1 MQQPKPKRQ
10 KHNYT
15 SELELKSLLIRS
27 KNKRLQGNPEKT
39 PENTKINRMIN
50 RYVKTYVKLNNMNY
64 PKLSLE
70 LQKRKKL
77 KVYMKQRI
85 ITLSEQ
91 VFIDYNSNERFGAV
105 ILLMIKSIL
114 TKPNFSGYTYQTE
127 FYSDAIS
134 KILKYLHNFDH
145 TLISKISNTH
155 VNSFAYIS
163 QIIHNSIIFVINK
176 KKKEQNNINK
186 QVSNEILQN
195 NLSIAD
201 HRKELNSSILDDIY
215 PELGFEKEVT
225 KEHHI
230 NKDQD
235 LIQSIKD
242 ILAEAEL
249 ADNNVKQIIHYDK
262 DMKISMEQ
270 YNDLQPLLKS
280 VSIIRDVEPEPEPEP
295 ESTEPVDPF
304 DEVN

>member
-1 MQQPKPKRQ
+1 MAKPKRQ

-27 KNKRLQGNPEKT
+27 KNKRSQNNPEKT
-39 PENTKINRMIN
+39 LENTKINRIIN
-50 RYVKTYVKLNNMNY
+50 RYIKTYVKLNNMNY

-85 ITLSEQ
+85 ITLSENS
-91 VFIDYNSNERFGAV
+91 FIDYNSNERFGAV

-145 TLISKISNTH
+145 TLISKISNSH

-176 KKKEQNNINK
+176 KKKEQDNINK

-201 HRKELNSSILDDIY
+201 HRKEMNASTIYDDN
-215 PELGFEKEVT
+215 PSFGFSEEVT
-225 KEHHI
+225 KEHFI
-230 NKDQD
+230 GKDQD

-242 ILAEAEL
+242 ILTEAATVEE
-249 ADNNVKQIIHYDK
+249 DVKQIIHYDK
-262 DMKISMEQ
+262 DMVITMEQ
-270 YNDLQPLLKS
+270 YNELQPLLKS
-280 VSIIRDVEPEPEPEP
+280 VSIIRDTEPVEPEMET
-295 ESTEPVDPF
+295 TETTDPF

>member
-1 MQQPKPKRQ
+1 MKPKRQ

-27 KNKRLQGNPEKT
+27 KNKRLQNNPEPDT
-39 PENTKINRMIN
+39 ENTKRNRIIN
-50 RYVKTYVKLNNMNY
+50 RYVKTYVKLNNMSY
-64 PKLSLE
+64 PKLSE
-70 LQKRKKL
+70 KLQKRKHL
-77 KVYMKQRI
+77 KQKMKQRI
-85 ITLSEQ
+85 VELSEKTY
-91 VFIDYNSNERFGAV
+91 IDHNSNERFGSV

-176 KKKEQNNINK
+176 KKKEQDNINK
-186 QVSNEILQN
+186 QVSNEILSN

-201 HRKELNSSILDDIY
+201 HRKDLHKSTIYDEDPNHGFTNLEETEHFLTEDD
-215 PELGFEKEVT
+215 
-225 KEHHI
+225 
-230 NKDQD
+230 D
-235 LIQSIKD
+235 LIPSIIKILEETPED
-242 ILAEAEL
+242 I
-249 ADNNVKQIIHYDK
+249 KPIIHYPSTK
-262 DMKISMEQ
+262 LISMEE
-270 YNDLQPLLKS
+270 YNELLPYLKTANI
-280 VSIIRDVEPEPEPEP
+280 VRD
-295 ESTEPVDPF
+295 
-304 DEVN
+304 N

>member
-1 MQQPKPKRQ
+1 MKPKRT

-27 KNKRLQGNPEKT
+27 KNKRLQNNPEDN
-39 PENTKINRMIN
+39 PENSKRNRIINRM
-50 RYVKTYVKLNNMNY
+50 VKTYVKLNNMSY
-64 PKLSLE
+64 PKLSE
-70 LQKRKKL
+70 KLQKRKHL
-77 KVYMKQRI
+77 KNKMKKRI
-85 ITLSEQ
+85 VTLSEQ
-91 VFIDYNSNERFGAV
+91 TFIDYISNERFGNV

-176 KKKEQNNINK
+176 KKKEQDNINK

-201 HRKELNSSILDDIY
+201 HRKELNKSTIY
-215 PELGFEKEVT
+215 DENPNFGFEEV
-225 KEHHI
+225 KKVEHFI
-230 NKDQD
+230 NEDDD
-235 LIQSIKD
+235 LIPSIIKILKD
-242 ILAEAEL
+242 TPE
-249 ADNNVKQIIHYDK
+249 DVKPVIHYPST
-262 DMKISMEQ
+262 KIITMNE
-270 YNDLQPLLKS
+270 YNELKPYLKS
-280 VSIIRDVEPEPEPEP
+280 ADIIRD
-295 ESTEPVDPF
+295 
-304 DEVN
+304 N

>member
-1 MQQPKPKRQ
+1 MKPKRQ

-27 KNKRLQGNPEKT
+27 KNKRLQNNTEDNT
-39 PENTKINRMIN
+39 ENNTENSKRNRIINRM
-50 RYVKTYVKLNNMNY
+50 VETYVKLNNMSY
-64 PKLSLE
+64 PKLSE
-70 LQKRKKL
+70 KLQKRKHL
-77 KVYMKQRI
+77 KSKMKKRI
-85 ITLSEQ
+85 VELSEQ
-91 VFIDYNSNERFGAV
+91 TFIDYTSNERFGNV

-176 KKKEQNNINK
+176 NKKEQDNINK

-195 NLSIAD
+195 NLSITD
-201 HRKELNSSILDDIY
+201 HRKDLHKSTIYDEDSDFGFKKPEKIEHYLTEDDDLIPSIIKILENTPDDIK
-215 PELGFEKEVT
+215 PV
-225 KEHHI
+225 
-230 NKDQD
+230 
-235 LIQSIKD
+235 
-242 ILAEAEL
+242 
-249 ADNNVKQIIHYDK
+249 IHYPST
-262 DMKISMEQ
+262 KIITMNE
-270 YNDLQPLLKS
+270 YNELKPYLKS
-280 VSIIRDVEPEPEPEP
+280 ADIVREKC
-295 ESTEPVDPF
+295 
-304 DEVN
+304 